1 MNRRLLT
8 MGALALVFGGM
19 SVGAADFWLRQNVR
33 TVVETVPAA
42 APEVPAVTFGT
53 IVVAA
58 EPLRYGATLETHM
71 LRTIPWPD
79 DSVPEGA
86 FADIGSLLDE
96 GPRAVLEAIEP
107 NEPILS
113 AKVTG
118 PDGRPTL
125 SNRLEQGKR
134 AVTIPV
140 NRVTGVA
147 GFVVP
152 GDRVDIVLIQQLGDL
167 GGVEGGAISASATPL
182 RDQQGGLSFTTEG
195 GAQVSALTVLEN
207 VRVLSVD
214 QIADERRSEPVVVA
228 SVTLELSPSEA
239 RTISA
244 AQSAG
249 VIALHLRKAGE
260 GTEPVGVLPQ
270 FGIDPQMTA
279 SYEPERPSGVATV
292 RVRHGD
298 RTETFTVPD
307 EGSGQ

>member
-1 MNRRLLT
+1 MNRRLVI
-8 MGALALVFGGM
+8 MAALALVFGGI

-33 TVVETVPAA
+33 TVVEAVPAA
-42 APEVPAVTFGT
+42 EPEAPAVTFGG

-58 EPLRYGATLETHM
+58 EPLRYGDILETHM
-71 LRTIPWPD
+71 LRTIPWPN

-86 FADIGSLLDE
+86 FADIGELLDE

-125 SNRLEQGKR
+125 SNRLEAGKR
-134 AVTIPV
+134 AVSIPV

-152 GDRVDIVLIQQLGDL
+152 GDRVDVVLIQQLRDN
-167 GGVEGGAISASATPL
+167 GGVEGAPPVASGAIPS
-182 RDQQGGLSFTTEG
+182 QQGGLSFATEG
-195 GAQVSALTVLEN
+195 GGQVSALTLLEN

-214 QIADERRSEPVVVA
+214 QIADERRAEPVVVA
-228 SVTLELSPSEA
+228 SVTLELSPAEA

-260 GTEPVGVLPQ
+260 GTEPVGVMPQ
-270 FGIDPQMTA
+270 YGIDPQVTA
-279 SYEPERPSGVATV
+279 SYAPERPGGVTTV
-292 RVRHGD
+292 RVRHGE

-307 EGSGQ
+307 EGGAR